1 MFFSDMPRN
10 YKKKTTRGEIPID
23 IFERAYEE
31 IRNDRMSIRE
41 AAKTFEIDKMT
52 LYRYKNKK
60 EKASELPEA
69 TNKDVKMGYAKHR
82 QILSDELEQELNKYI
97 LASSKIYYGLTPKN
111 VRELA
116 YELAIAN
123 QIQVPDTWINAKMA
137 SAEWFYKFL
146 KRQPNLSLR
155 EPEATSLSRATS
167 FNRHNVATFF
177 ENLKTVLEKY
187 NFERKDIWNS
197 DETGVQTVQRPSKIV
212 AEKGVRQV
220 AKATSAERGQTVTIT
235 TAVSAIGHALPPLFI
250 FPRVFYKDHFV
261 KGGPPGCIGVA
272 HPSGWMTGTSF
283 LVFVKHFHSHVKST
297 PELPCLLLLDNH
309 DSHLSIDVLKFCK
322 SNGIVLLSFPP
333 HTSHRLQP
341 LDVSVYGPFK
351 KHYFTAADNWLIS
364 NPGKTIT
371 IYDIPTLV
379 NTAFINAMT
388 PTNIV
393 SGFKATGVMPFN
405 ENIFQ
410 DEDFL
415 SSFVTDR
422 QPLASSETIQPES
435 GGLQQPSTSA
445 IVHLPS
451 TSRSEIN
458 TEPST
463 SAGVNSSG
471 YETPRRGSSGNQL
484 VSPLITP
491 EEIRPLPKAG
501 ERKKSGKGGRKPLKS
516 SILTDTPIKNRLE
529 QEAMERE
536 RKKNIKTEKTK
547 LKLLKSF
554 DCRPNIKG
562 KNEKRKR
569 AQPYKH
575 VKDDT
580 DSEEDEYF
588 CLVCFQTYSS
598 SKPGQDWIQC
608 VSCKKWAHISC
619 AEDNPFYTCKNCQS
633 DPCFSSESE

>member
-52 LYRYKNKK
+52 LYRHNDKK

-220 AKATSAERGQTVTIT
+220 AK
-235 TAVSAIGHALPPLFI
+235 
-250 FPRVFYKDHFV
+250 
-261 KGGPPGCIGVA
+261 
-272 HPSGWMTGTSF
+272 
-283 LVFVKHFHSHVKST
+283 
-297 PELPCLLLLDNH
+297 
-309 DSHLSIDVLKFCK
+309 
-322 SNGIVLLSFPP
+322 
-333 HTSHRLQP
+333 
-341 LDVSVYGPFK
+341 
-351 KHYFTAADNWLIS
+351 
-364 NPGKTIT
+364 
-371 IYDIPTLV
+371 
-379 NTAFINAMT
+379 
-388 PTNIV
+388 
-393 SGFKATGVMPFN
+393 
-405 ENIFQ
+405 
-410 DEDFL
+410 
-415 SSFVTDR
+415 
-422 QPLASSETIQPES
+422 
-435 GGLQQPSTSA
+435 
-445 IVHLPS
+445 
-451 TSRSEIN
+451 
-458 TEPST
+458 
-463 SAGVNSSG
+463 
-471 YETPRRGSSGNQL
+471 GNL
-484 VSPLITP
+484 
-491 EEIRPLPKAG
+491 
-501 ERKKSGKGGRKPLKS
+501 
-516 SILTDTPIKNRLE
+516 
-529 QEAMERE
+529 
-536 RKKNIKTEKTK
+536 
-547 LKLLKSF
+547 
-554 DCRPNIKG
+554 C
-562 KNEKRKR
+562 
-569 AQPYKH
+569 
-575 VKDDT
+575 
-580 DSEEDEYF
+580 
-588 CLVCFQTYSS
+588 
-598 SKPGQDWIQC
+598 
-608 VSCKKWAHISC
+608 
-619 AEDNPFYTCKNCQS
+619 
-633 DPCFSSESE
+633 